1 MALFD
6 KKNAPTADATAAPAA
21 PEAPK
26 APYVNGL
33 LAEIERRGI
42 ERPELQAIALALG
55 LHPTRLYAVAKQPK
69 EGEIYDARVYNWDAI
84 DRFLARRFSA
94 DKFPKGYDDLLDK
107 VIEVAAT
114 LKAQDGRRSV
124 KTSDDSKFI
133 KLGDKLVPIRK
144 DSYELGQEVLIKD
157 DKEKLVYT
165 VVMITETHLVVQ
177 PKGSTELISFSNNTV
192 NWRFVPPHRFAEE
205 LKKRQEAAA
214 QAPAESGTPADA
226 ADKA

>member
-6 KKNAPTADATAAPAA
+6 KKNAPAPTDAPVV

-33 LAEIERRGI
+33 LAEIEKRGI
-42 ERPELQAIALALG
+42 ERPELQAIALALD

-94 DKFPKGYDDLLDK
+94 DKFPKGYEDLLDK
-107 VIEVAAT
+107 VAT
-114 LKAQDGRRSV
+114 VQAELKTQDGRRTVRS
-124 KTSDDSKFI
+124 SDESKFI
-133 KLGDKLVPIRK
+133 KMGEKLIPVRK
-144 DSYELGQEVLIKD
+144 DTYVVGQEILIKD
-157 DKEKLVYT
+157 DKEKAVYT
-165 VVMITETHLVVQ
+165 VVMATETHLVVQ
-177 PKGSTELISFSNNTV
+177 PKDSTELISFSNNTV
-192 NWRFVPPHRFAEE
+192 NWRFVPPFRFAEE

-214 QAPAESGTPADA
+214 MPQNGTPGDA
-226 ADKA
+226 ATETSQN